1 MDRYRIEKIVRPYLE
16 IITPYVNL
24 ERFLDDSVTRWYC
37 KLPAEK
43 RQRVLQSILRRMER
57 QHQQFLVDAKKFVE
71 DTWVKLLKILD
82 QKLESGQIGL
92 AEYYTK
98 RDFYEAQLNASDAL
112 SIAEN
117 FERRKVG

>member
-16 IITPYVNL
+16 IITPHITL
-24 ERFLDDSVTRWYC
+24 ERFIDDAVTYWYC
-37 KLPAEK
+37 RLPWKK
-43 RQRVLQSILRRMER
+43 RQKVLQGILRRMER
-57 QHQQFLVDAKKFVE
+57 QHQQFITEAKKFVE

-82 QKLESGQIGL
+82 LKLQRGEIGIT
-92 AEYYTK
+92 EYYAK
-98 RDFYEAQLNASDAL
+98 RDFYEAQLNDSDTL